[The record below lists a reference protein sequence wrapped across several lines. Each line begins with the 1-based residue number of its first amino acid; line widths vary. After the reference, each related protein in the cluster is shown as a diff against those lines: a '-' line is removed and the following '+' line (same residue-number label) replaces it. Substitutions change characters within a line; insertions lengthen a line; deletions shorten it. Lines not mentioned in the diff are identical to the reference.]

1 MNEQQQILFMQVRI
15 LRIAAQRFNLSLKD
29 AALLFKKFDVLRYIR
44 EDFGIFHVEGDEA
57 VFEDVKSYLKFKG
70 ATV

>member
-29 AALLFKKFDVLRYIR
+29 AALFFKKFDVLRYIR
-44 EDFGIFHVEGDEA
+44 EGFGIFHVEGDEA

-70 ATV
+70 ASV

>member
-44 EDFGIFHVEGDEA
+44 EGFGIFHVEGDEA
-57 VFEDVKSYLKFKG
+57 VFEDVKAYLKAKG
-70 ATV
+70 ANL

>member
-15 LRIAAQRFNLSLKD
+15 LRIAAQRFNLSLKE

-44 EDFGIFHVEGDEA
+44 EGFGIFHVEGDEA

-70 ATV
+70 AGV

>member
-44 EDFGIFHVEGDEA
+44 EGFGIFLVEGDEA

>member
-29 AALLFKKFDVLRYIR
+29 AALLFKKIDVLRYIR
-44 EDFGIFHVEGDEA
+44 EGFGIFHVEGDEA